1 MSYGKFG
8 TAETVEELLAVS
20 ITALKRLGYIRPAAY
35 CCGVLEWKQGEH
47 VTARAGVAVDTRGEV
62 PTVRF
67 SYTCNGFPVDY
78 TAPLRFTP
86 SNLNRGG
93 YYLFVCPVTGRACR
107 KLYLV
112 GGRFVS
118 RFAFRALYDKQTK
131 SRAERVGLFGYL
143 NAVNEFDRVTQ
154 QKGRKMYYRD
164 KITPYGLRVERLA
177 AKCERIGAVYVET
190 ERRQQEKRNR
200 RREKITEIKPVWD

>member
-1 MSYGKFG
+1 MYGL
-8 TAETVEELLAVS
+8 TETIEEMLQLS
-20 ITALKRLGYIRPAAY
+20 ITDLKRLGMLQPGAY
-35 CCGVLEWKQGEH
+35 QYTPVNWRRGGCE
-47 VTARAGVAVDTRGEV
+47 TASIAVATDTRGEIA
-62 PTVRF
+62 TVRF
-67 SYTCNGFPVDY
+67 VYDYNGTPVDY
-78 TAPLRFTP
+78 TAPLRFAP

-93 YYLFVCPVTGRACR
+93 YYYFVCPVTGRSCR

-131 SRAERVGLFGYL
+131 SRAERSGLFGYL
-143 NAVNEFDRVTQ
+143 NAVSNFDRIAK

-177 AKCERIGAVYVET
+177 AKVERIGAVYKET
-190 ERRQQEKRNR
+190 ERKQQEKRSR
-200 RREKITEIKPVWD
+200 RREKLADFSTVWN

>member
-1 MSYGKFG
+1 MYGL
-8 TAETVEELLAVS
+8 TETIEEMLQLS
-20 ITALKRLGYIRPAAY
+20 ITDLKRLGMLQPGAY
-35 CCGVLEWKQGEH
+35 QYTPVNWTRGGRK
-47 VTARAGVAVDTRGEV
+47 TASIAVATDTRGEIA
-62 PTVRF
+62 TVRF
-67 SYTCNGFPVDY
+67 VYNCNGSPVDY
-78 TAPLRFTP
+78 TAPLRFAP

-93 YYLFVCPVTGRACR
+93 YYYFVCPVTGRSCR

-131 SRAERVGLFGYL
+131 SRAERSGLFGYL
-143 NAVNEFDRVTQ
+143 NAVSDLDRIAQ

-177 AKCERIGAVYVET
+177 AKVERIGAVYEET
-190 ERRQQEKRNR
+190 ERKQQEKRDR
-200 RREKITEIKPVWD
+200 RREKLADFSTVWD

>member
-1 MSYGKFG
+1 MYGL
-8 TAETVEELLAVS
+8 TETIEEMLQLS
-20 ITALKRLGYIRPAAY
+20 ITDLKRLGMLQPAAY
-35 CCGVLEWKQGEH
+35 QYTPVNWTRGGRK
-47 VTARAGVAVDTRGEV
+47 TASIAVATDTRGEI

-67 SYTCNGFPVDY
+67 VYNCNGSPVDY
-78 TAPLRFTP
+78 TAPLRFAP

-93 YYLFVCPVTGRACR
+93 YYYFVCPVTGRSCR

-118 RFAFRALYDKQTK
+118 RFAFRALYDRQTK
-131 SRAERVGLFGYL
+131 SRAERSGLFGYL
-143 NAVNEFDRVTQ
+143 NAVSDLDRITR

-177 AKCERIGAVYVET
+177 ARVERLGAVYKEN
-190 ERRQQEKRNR
+190 ERKQQERRNR
-200 RREKITEIKPVWD
+200 RREKLADISTLWD

>member
-1 MSYGKFG
+1 MYGL
-8 TAETVEELLAVS
+8 TETIEEILQLS
-20 ITALKRLGYIRPAAY
+20 ITDLKRLGMLRPAAY
-35 CCGVLEWKQGEH
+35 QYNTIEWTRGGKKAASIAIA
-47 VTARAGVAVDTRGEV
+47 TDTRGEI

-67 SYTCNGFPVDY
+67 IYNYNGSPVDY

-93 YYLFVCPVTGRACR
+93 FYMFVCPVTGRTCR

-131 SRAERVGLFGYL
+131 SRAERAGLFAYL
-143 NAVNEFDRVTQ
+143 DAVKQIDDIMQ
-154 QKGRKMYYRD
+154 QKGRKSYYRD

-177 AKCERIGAVYVET
+177 AKVERLGEAYKET
-190 ERRQQEKRNR
+190 ERKERERRNR
-200 RREKITEIKPVWD
+200 RREKLADFSALWE